1 MTAATALADI
11 QDSPFARKLTAFV
24 RLSDADLTVMSDIYR
39 RRRRFPVGVDMIH
52 QGQTDQSA
60 YILASGWACS

>member
-1 MTAATALADI
+1 MTAATALADL

-39 RRRRFPVGVDMIH
+39 RRRRFPGTAPR
-52 QGQTDQSA
+52 GSTSPPA
-60 YILASGWACS
+60 PG